1 MRRSLHEEALAAL
14 DLALAASGAER
25 QMLLE
30 HAMVIHQAALEA
42 NRSGEHANSNE
53 PKGQR
58 RRA

>member
-1 MRRSLHEEALAAL
+1 LAAL
-14 DLALAASGAER
+14 DLALAATGAER

-42 NRSGEHANSNE
+42 EKAVAHANSNE
-53 PKGQR
+53 PEGNR